1 MLHQK
6 VTEKRRANRAE
17 REGKMGV
24 TEDGQEFSAFFSVRV
39 QSRRSKEEEEGDEEE
54 GGRGEL
60 VVRFSP
66 NSDPLQRLWVVL
78 KGLEVVGDVLQ
89 VFEVIVGE

>member
-1 MLHQK
+1 
-6 VTEKRRANRAE
+6 
-17 REGKMGV
+17 MGV

-39 QSRRSKEEEEGDEEE
+39 QSRRSKEEEEGDEKE
-54 GGRGEL
+54 GGRRGEL

-78 KGLEVVGDVLQ
+78 KGLEVAGDVLQ
-89 VFEVIVGE
+89 VFGVIVGE